1 MILESSAQNRL
12 FGHKDILNQFIN
24 LHSNDKLPNKI
35 LLSGQKGI
43 GKSTLAYHL
52 INYILSKDEDYAYDQ
67 NNCEINLK
75 NKSYILLQNKS
86 NPNINLIDV
95 TKDKKNIDID
105 QIKKLILDLNK
116 SSFNDKTRF
125 VLIDNIQFL
134 NVNSVNALL
143 KLIEEPNDNIN
154 FILIN
159 NNKKKFSTLISRCLN
174 FNINLT
180 YDESLKIINKITN
193 DNIFNLVNYDLID
206 NYVTPGEILKI
217 LEFSKDKKIDIKN
230 TNLSDFLSII
240 IKNKMYKKEK
250 SIINIIYSFIEL
262 YFRKRITSKNINLLN
277 FYSYFVK
284 KINYTKN
291 YNLDEEILFM
301 EFDDKVLNG

>member
-1 MILESSAQNRL
+1 MIIEPSAQHKL
-12 FGHKDILNQFIN
+12 FGHTDIFNQFIN
-24 LHSNDKLPNKI
+24 LHLKNKLPNKI
-35 LLSGQKGI
+35 LLSGQKGL

-52 INYILSKDEDYAYDQ
+52 INYVLSKGENYTYNQ

-95 TKDKKNIDID
+95 TKDKKNIDVD

-116 SSFNDKTRF
+116 SSFNDKSRF
-125 VLIDNIQFL
+125 VLIDNIEFL
-134 NVNSVNALL
+134 NNNSVNALL

-159 NNKKKFSTLISRCLN
+159 NNKKISSTLKSRCLN
-174 FNINLT
+174 FNISLT
-180 YDESLKIINKITN
+180 YEESIKIINKIIN
-193 DNIFNLVNYDLID
+193 GNIFNLVNYELID
-206 NYVTPGEILKI
+206 NYVTPGQILNI
-217 LEFSKDKKIDIKN
+217 LEFSKEHKIDVKD
-230 TNLSDFLSII
+230 TNLKDFLSII

-250 SIINIIYSFIEL
+250 SIIDIIYSFIEL
-262 YFRKRITSKNINLLN
+262 YFRKRITLKNVNVLN

-284 KINYTKN
+284 KINYTKT

-301 EFDDKVLNG
+301 EFDDKILNG

>member
-1 MILESSAQNRL
+1 MINESSAQHKL
-12 FGHKDILNQFIN
+12 FGHKDIFSQLIN
-24 LHSNDKLPNKI
+24 LYSNDKLPNKI

-52 INYILSKDEDYAYDQ
+52 INYILSKGENYTYNQ

-95 TKDKKNIDID
+95 TKDKKSIDID
-105 QIKKLILDLNK
+105 QIKRLILDLNK

-125 VLIDNIQFL
+125 VLIDNIEFL
-134 NVNSVNALL
+134 NVNSANALL

-159 NNKKKFSTLISRCLN
+159 NNRKKISTLISRCLN
-174 FNINLT
+174 FNISLT
-180 YDESLKIINKITN
+180 YEESIKIVNEIIN
-193 DNIFNLVNYDLID
+193 DDIFNLVNYDLISS
-206 NYVTPGEILKI
+206 YVSPGEILKI
-217 LEFSKDKKIDIKN
+217 LEFSKEQKIDIKN
-230 TNLSDFLSII
+230 TNLKDFLSII
-240 IKNKMYKKEK
+240 IKNKIYKKEK
-250 SIINIIYSFIEL
+250 SIIDIIYSFIEL

-284 KINYTKN
+284 KMSYTKT

>member
-1 MILESSAQNRL
+1 MIHDSSAQNKL
-12 FGHKDILNQFIN
+12 FGHKDIFNQFIN
-24 LHSNDKLPNKI
+24 LYSNNKLPNKI

-52 INYILSKDEDYAYDQ
+52 INYVLSKGENYTYDQ
-67 NNCEINLK
+67 NNCEINLN

-95 TKDKKNIDID
+95 IKDKKNIDVD
-105 QIKKLILDLNK
+105 QVKKLILDLNK
-116 SSFNDKTRF
+116 SSFNDKSRF
-125 VLIDNIQFL
+125 VLIDNIEFL
-134 NVNSVNALL
+134 NNNSVNALL

-159 NNKKKFSTLISRCLN
+159 NNKKISSTLKSRCLN
-174 FNINLT
+174 FNISLT
-180 YDESLKIINKITN
+180 YEESIKIINNIIN
-193 DNIFNLVNYDLID
+193 GNIFNLVNYELID
-206 NYVTPGEILKI
+206 NYVTPGQILNI
-217 LEFSKDKKIDIKN
+217 LEFSKEHKIDVKD
-230 TNLSDFLSII
+230 TNLKDFLSII

-250 SIINIIYSFIEL
+250 SIIDIIYSFIEL
-262 YFRKRITSKNINLLN
+262 YFRKRITFKNVNVLN

-284 KINYTKN
+284 KINYTKT

-301 EFDDKVLNG
+301 EFDDKILNG

>member
-1 MILESSAQNRL
+1 MINESSAQHKL
-12 FGHKDILNQFIN
+12 FGHKDIFSQLIN
-24 LHSNDKLPNKI
+24 LYSNDKLPNKI

-52 INYILSKDEDYAYDQ
+52 INYILSKDEDYTYDQ

-95 TKDKKNIDID
+95 TKGKKNIDID
-105 QIKKLILDLNK
+105 QIKKLIFDLNK

-159 NNKKKFSTLISRCLN
+159 NNKKRFSTLISRCLN

-217 LEFSKDKKIDIKN
+217 LEFSKDQKIDIKN
-230 TNLSDFLSII
+230 TNLSDLLSII

-284 KINYTKN
+284 KINYTKT